1 MGLLIFVSLLAHQL
15 LKEKV
20 TFRIVEEINV
30 KELDQQGVFA
40 GYFLACQGYGNSLET
55 YLYSEYSNVKS
66 F

>member
-1 MGLLIFVSLLAHQL
+1 M
-15 LKEKV
+15 
-20 TFRIVEEINV
+20 VEEINV